1 VFAIGL
7 LCRFLC
13 PILDPLAFAPN
24 TFYTYKFKLSKYGLF
39 QNPGLHVWFK
49 LKPWFEQNQC
59 FCVQTNIFDTK
70 SCFTQTCVIHK
81 VLHKNHVFA
90 GPVHGLFAAYRIALS
105 MMPAEDAEG
114 G

>member
-1 VFAIGL
+1 M
-7 LCRFLC
+7 
-13 PILDPLAFAPN
+13 AFVPN
-24 TFYTYKFKLSKYGLF
+24 TYYTHNLSKYSLFQSRSQYDLF